1 MIYFHLPRSI
11 LQMHRLASTDG
22 NRENIQKIQ
31 VRFDESCAT
40 NGHHLILL
48 KHRIDA
54 VDKKLERA
62 LFPDE
67 LNPIVSQSNQRTSE
81 YQHELF
87 ISGKSD
93 LFIPGDVA
101 KQVLKGS
108 KKHTQFVFRFDTA
121 FSATIYTRDH
131 KSLKIISQSSFRW
144 DTQDF
149 PDYAQVIPKDIQKSV
164 TTFGLSLS
172 LINDFYGYVKAINGN
187 SGAEFNIFPAIKD
200 ALSPLK
206 AIVQTDDGELT
217 WVLMPVKC

>member
-54 VDKKLERA
+54 VDKETIEL
-62 LFPDE
+62 LFPQDANHDE
-67 LNPIVSQSNQRTSE
+67 SLGEQFEEGRSN
-81 YQHELF
+81 
-87 ISGKSD
+87 
-93 LFIPGDVA
+93 LFIPGDIA
-101 KQVLKGS
+101 KQILKGTT
-108 KKHTQFVFRFDTA
+108 KHTQFVFKLDDCFG
-121 FSATIYTRDH
+121 ATIYTRDH
-131 KSLKIISQSSFRW
+131 KSLKILSQTSFSW
-144 DTQDF
+144 DTQNF
-149 PDYAQVIPKDIQKSV
+149 PDYTQVIPKDIQKSI
-164 TTFGLSLS
+164 TSFGLSLS
-172 LINDFYGYVKAINGN
+172 LISEFYGYVKAISGN

-217 WVLMPVKC
+217 WVLMPIRI